1 MLVCRV
7 CNKIM
12 LSKTIQKFL
21 DANKIKYE
29 IIEHKTVYT
38 AFDKAATL
46 RAKLQEVGKTVVV
59 CFDKKHY
66 MLGLIPANK
75 NLDKKKLLK
84 TVNIWLKKQN
94 KNSDG
99 RIRMPQNSRPEVR
112 YSNADFAKEAWMKNN
127 FKGVKLGAT
136 PPFGLLYKLP
146 FFLDNALTKPSKI
159 IINGGQYEIS
169 IKLSPVNLAKLN
181 PGTIKGSFSMA
192 KK

>member
-1 MLVCRV
+1 
-7 CNKIM
+7 M

-29 IIEHKTVYT
+29 VIKHKTVYT

-46 RAKLQEVGKTVVV
+46 RAKPQEVGKSVVV

-66 MLGLIPANK
+66 MIGLIPANK

-84 TVNIWLKKQN
+84 TINNSPSSPSYFKRGVGGVKN
-94 KNSDG
+94 K
-99 RIRMPQNSRPEVR
+99 RIH
-112 YSNADFAKEAWMKNN
+112 YSHIDFTSEKWMKAN

-146 FFLDNALTKPSKI
+146 FFIDNALTKPLKI
-159 IINGGQYEIS
+159 IVNGGNYELS
-169 IKLSPVNLAKLN
+169 IKLSPASLIKLS
-181 PGTIKGSFSMA
+181 PSQIKGSFSMA